1 MTEFLSESSFF
12 AVALT
17 LAAFCTGAACQR
29 KWKKAILNPILIGAA
44 LVMLI
49 LWLLDI
55 PVQQYQQ
62 DCRPLAYLTTPAT
75 ICLAIGFYEQLQ
87 KLKKHLSAILMG
99 VTGGTLASLLSV
111 WLLSRLFG
119 FSRILTVSL
128 LPKSITSA
136 IGVVL
141 SEQAGGV
148 GALTTA
154 IIILTGIFGNV
165 TGPVLS
171 KLFRLKDPISQGVGF
186 GTAAH
191 VIGTSRAAEISPL
204 IGAVSSLSLTLA
216 GLLTTII
223 LSFLFAPLSADTFV
237 RIA

>member
-1 MTEFLSESSFF
+1 MTQILSQSGFF

-17 LAAFCTGAACQR
+17 VTAFCIGAACQR

-44 LVMLI
+44 LVMLT
-49 LWLLDI
+49 LWVLDI

-62 DCRPLAYLTTPAT
+62 DCKLLTYLITPAT

-87 KLKKHLSAILMG
+87 KLKKHLRAILIG

-119 FSRILTVSL
+119 FSQVLTVSL
-128 LPKSITSA
+128 LPKSVTSA

-154 IIILTGIFGNV
+154 IIIITGIFGNAV
-165 TGPVLS
+165 GPALS
-171 KLFRLKDPISQGVGF
+171 KLFRLRDPISQGVGF
-186 GTAAH
+186 GTASH
-191 VIGTSRAAEISPL
+191 VVGTSRAAEISPL
-204 IGAVSSLSLTLA
+204 AGAVSSLSLTLA
-216 GLLTTII
+216 GLITAVI
-223 LSFLFAPLSADTFV
+223 LSFLFA
-237 RIA
+237 

>member
-1 MTEFLSESSFF
+1 MTQILSQSGFF

-17 LAAFCTGAACQR
+17 VTAFCIGAACQR
-29 KWKKAILNPILIGAA
+29 KWKIAILNPILIGAA
-44 LVMLI
+44 LVMLT
-49 LWLLDI
+49 LWVLDI

-62 DCRPLAYLTTPAT
+62 DCKLLTYLITPAT

-87 KLKKHLSAILMG
+87 KLKKHLRAILIG

-119 FSRILTVSL
+119 FSQVLTVSL
-128 LPKSITSA
+128 LPKSVTSA

-154 IIILTGIFGNV
+154 IIIITGIFGNAV
-165 TGPVLS
+165 GPALS
-171 KLFRLKDPISQGVGF
+171 KLFRLGDPISQGVGF
-186 GTAAH
+186 GTASH
-191 VIGTSRAAEISPL
+191 VVGTSRAAEISPL
-204 IGAVSSLSLTLA
+204 AGAVSSLSLTLA
-216 GLLTTII
+216 GLITAVI
-223 LSFLFAPLSADTFV
+223 LSFLFA
-237 RIA
+237 